1 MKILLKNAKAVNVFT
16 ESIEDTN
23 ILIEDDKIIGVGNY
37 YTNED
42 ADSVKDLAGKY
53 VCPGFIDGHIHIES
67 TMMVPAGLANA
78 CLPHGTTTVVT
89 DPHEIANVCGVD
101 GIKYMLEMS
110 ENIPLSVYVMLPS
123 CVPATPFD
131 ESGAELF
138 AKDLREIYNHERVLG
153 LAEMMNYPGVLF
165 DDKATHEKIDECIKL
180 GKLVDGHAPFLS
192 GKDLDKYAGKG
203 ISSDHECSTVEEAKE
218 KLSKGQWIMIRE
230 GSAAKNLE
238 ALSPLLDAPYSQR
251 VLLVTDD
258 RNPADI
264 IHEGHI
270 DNIVRR
276 AIALEKDP
284 VKVIKAASFNA
295 ACRFGLKNLGAIA
308 PGYKADLLVFED
320 INDIKV
326 EEVYKAGK
334 VAVKEAKIV
343 DFEKPVASPELKE
356 KVLNSFHVGKI
367 SKEDFYIKPEGD
379 KCRVIKVIEGQILTD
394 ELIETIDF
402 EKNNGV
408 DITRDL
414 CKLAVI
420 ERHKNTGHKG
430 IGFIKGIGLKK
441 GALAAS
447 VSHDSHNLI
456 VIGTNDEDMAFAAD
470 SICKMGGGLVCV
482 ADGQVI
488 SKVELPIAGL
498 MSEENAEK
506 IAEDNKVLREKAK
519 ELGINE
525 GIEPFMNMAFVSLPV
540 IPSLK
545 MSTTGLVD
553 VNKFAKVDLFV
564 K

>member
-1 MKILLKNAKAVNVFT
+1 MKLLLKNAKAVNVFT
-16 ESIEDTN
+16 ESIEETN
-23 ILIEDDKIIGVGNY
+23 ILTEEDRIIGVGDY
-37 YTNED
+37 YEDSD
-42 ADSVKDLAGKY
+42 ADEVIDLKGKY

-67 TMMVPAGLANA
+67 TMMLPSGLANA
-78 CLPHGTTTVVT
+78 VLPHGTTTVIT

-131 ESGAELF
+131 EAGAVLY
-138 AKDLREIYNHERVLG
+138 AKDLRDLYSHERVLG

-165 DDKATHEKIDECIKL
+165 DDTATHEKIEEALKMN
-180 GKLVDGHAPFLS
+180 KLVDGHAPFLS
-192 GKDLDKYAGKG
+192 GRDLDKYAGKG
-203 ISSDHECSTVEEAKE
+203 ITSDHECSTFEEAKE

-238 ALSPLLDAPYSQR
+238 ALAPLLDAPFSQR

-264 IHEGHI
+264 ISEGHI

-276 AIALEKDP
+276 AIAMKKDP

-295 ACRFGLKNLGAIA
+295 AARFGIKNLGAIA
-308 PGYKADLLVFED
+308 PGYKADILVFDD
-320 INDIKV
+320 IDNIEISD
-326 EEVYKAGK
+326 VYKNGK
-334 VAVKEAKIV
+334 LIVSEKKVKEFDNPIPDETLSK
-343 DFEKPVASPELKE
+343 
-356 KVLNSFHVGKI
+356 KVRNSFHVDKL
-367 SKEDFYIKPEGD
+367 SKEDFFIEPKGE

-394 ELIETIDF
+394 EVIEDIDF
-402 EKNNGV
+402 SKNNGV
-408 DITRDL
+408 DITKDL

-420 ERHKNTGHKG
+420 ERHKNTGHRG
-430 IGFIKGIGLKK
+430 IGFIKGIGLKN
-441 GALAAS
+441 GALASS

-456 VIGTNDEDMAFAAD
+456 VIGTNDEDMAFAANR
-470 SICKMGGGLVCV
+470 ICNMGGGLVCV
-482 ADGQVI
+482 
-488 SKVELPIAGL
+488 SKEKVVSEVSLPIAGL
-498 MSEENAEK
+498 MSEDSAEK
-506 IAEDNKVLREKAK
+506 IAADNKILREKVK

-525 GIEPFMNMAFVSLPV
+525 NIEPFMNMAFVSLPV

-545 MSTTGLVD
+545 MSVNGLVD
-553 VNKFAKVDLFV
+553 VNKFEKVDLFV